1 MSHIINSKT
10 LTRSTGLL
18 RRSGLGGSG
27 FSSKIL
33 LALALLLISLS
44 VNPVVLAKDG
54 AMPEEGKLSIDM
66 DPFTFSMFERG
77 RLVGRVSMTLT
88 LVVQEQKD
96 SEIVRL
102 RLPQIRSD
110 FFSALTTLSKQRFDV
125 NKPIDPDIVRAYLSQ
140 FLNHRL
146 GEGKADVFVKQALIK
161 PA

>member
-1 MSHIINSKT
+1 MSHMINSKT

-18 RRSGLGGSG
+18 RRPGLDGSG
-27 FSSKIL
+27 FSLRIL

-110 FFSALTTLSKQRFDV
+110 FFSALTTLSRQRFDV

>member
-1 MSHIINSKT
+1 
-10 LTRSTGLL
+10 
-18 RRSGLGGSG
+18 
-27 FSSKIL
+27 
-33 LALALLLISLS
+33 
-44 VNPVVLAKDG
+44 
-54 AMPEEGKLSIDM
+54 MPEEGKLSIDM

-96 SEIVRL
+96 SELVRL

-110 FFSALTTLSKQRFDV
+110 FFSALTTLSRQRFDV

>member
-1 MSHIINSKT
+1 MSHLKNSKI
-10 LTRSTGLL
+10 LTQATGLL
-18 RRSGLGGSG
+18 TRTEVGGSG
-27 FSSKIL
+27 LSLKIL
-33 LALALLLISLS
+33 PALAFLLLSIC
-44 VNPVVLAKDG
+44 VNPVVFAKEG

-110 FFSALTTLSKQRFDV
+110 FFSALTTLSRQRFDV

-146 GEGKADVFVKQALIK
+146 GEGKVDVFVKQALIK